1 VKATVVSRT
10 SRELT
15 ALRSR
20 LADAE
25 GALRAIRSGEADSV
39 VVEGSEGPRVFTLE
53 GAGDAYRLLIES
65 MNEGALTVTA
75 QGVIL
80 YANRCFAGMMRRP
93 LEQVLGS
100 PFQQFLSPA
109 DKRAFRRILREGGAS
124 GTKFH
129 AALRAGE
136 SSLLTALLSINLIAQ
151 RGSKRPTFGIVVTDM
166 TEARFNEDMLR
177 TLTHRLMN
185 AQDAERGN
193 LALELHDN
201 ITQLLCAII
210 VRSQA
215 LSNSLSKH
223 NGPSRHEAIM
233 LRDLLGKVADEVERI
248 SRNLRP
254 SVLNELGLVAVL
266 RATKAEFEGKTGV
279 SVRLII
285 RNVQARLSPI
295 AEMTLYRIHQKALR
309 NVEMHAKA
317 SNLTICLSQGTA
329 TVRLTITDDGVG
341 FSQAKL
347 PARGMRTGGLGLVRM
362 RERAM
367 SAGGTLRIRSDRGIG
382 TTISVSLPIA
392 VDAGGKRDPA
402 GRTRSH
408 QRPRPRSRSAPPRVG

>member
-1 VKATVVSRT
+1 VKKPIHRG
-10 SRELT
+10 REGN
-15 ALRSR
+15 ASSIRAR

-25 GALRAIRSGEADSV
+25 SALRAIRSGEADAV
-39 VVEGSEGPRVFTLE
+39 VVETSRGPRVFTLE

-75 QGVIL
+75 TGVIL
-80 YANRCFAGMMRRP
+80 YANRCFAGMMKLP

-100 PFQQFLSPA
+100 PFRRFLSPS
-109 DKRAFRRILREGGAS
+109 DQPIFRRALREGVAS
-124 GTKFH
+124 GTKLH
-129 AALRAGE
+129 ALLGAGE
-136 SSLLTALLSINLIAQ
+136 APLLTALLSINPIAK
-151 RGSKRPTFGIVVTDM
+151 RGSQCSTFGIVVTDM

-210 VRSQA
+210 ARSQA

-223 NGPSRHEAIM
+223 DGPSRHEAIL
-233 LRDLLGKVADEVERI
+233 LRDLLGKAAAEVERI
-248 SRNLRP
+248 SHNLRP

-266 RATKAEFEGKTGV
+266 RAAKAEFEERTGV

-285 RNVQARLSPI
+285 RNVSARLNPV
-295 AEMTLYRIHQKALR
+295 AEMTLYRIHQKAVK

-317 SNLTICLSQGTA
+317 SNLTICLSRGSA
-329 TVRLTITDDGVG
+329 TVRLTITDDGIG
-341 FSQAKL
+341 FDHIRQPGRRRRS
-347 PARGMRTGGLGLVRM
+347 GGLGLVRM

-367 SAGGTLRIRSDRGIG
+367 SAGGALRIRSDRGIG
-382 TTISVSLPIA
+382 TSISVSLPIA
-392 VDAGGKRDPA
+392 AIARGERMPEGPPGGR
-402 GRTRSH
+402 RRSG
-408 QRPRPRSRSAPPRVG
+408 PEGSAPRR